1 MQHRL
6 ARPTIKKIGRGI
18 ALACSLASLA
28 LTCAMP
34 VKADPALKSNS
45 ALQDLLQE
53 LNYRQANLTKRLK
66 EAIDA
71 KRIDPEPAQQ
81 FQKSLLDI
89 ENKEV
94 QAREADDRLNLYELE
109 TILFS
114 QDELFKT
121 LEASLKPREAGSLD
135 IERRYQELKRRV
147 DFAFRA
153 NRLTQSERDKF
164 QNDLD
169 GIYGAD
175 TKNGPGDI
183 KVLTVSELLAAQT
196 KLDAFS
202 KLLTSTVKD
211 RQFSHTVFAEAVN
224 DLDQRVDALLKDKK
238 ISKSKAAAFKRD
250 LAQCLKDE
258 DALRKT
264 KAILSADEQLGL
276 SRPLSQL
283 ESKLDLIAPVTPQQL
298 TVGIIKN
305 RLDQI
310 RQEIVQGLLLGT
322 IELKNVLDYQ
332 NQLDGFE
339 QKLIQGKA
347 DDTTISKEDSQDL
360 EHLLSQLRQI
370 NAENNFRWQGILEL
384 IRDLSV
390 RLADAEKNHRLDKK
404 VGDDLTARLDDI
416 KKTLGIDNWQEARKQ
431 GRLKNI
437 EAVKDAGQS
446 LVDLNLALQLSLKS
460 RDQIKVPDADVKLQ
474 KLDQSISTSLLEGKL
489 SASSATSLMQ
499 QLSRIY
505 DLKARLLDNNS
516 MTEDNK
522 AYLLAVQEESL
533 SNQLAK
539 ALKESQTKSS
549 TSDIKAS
556 SDSLRAKTRALDEYI
571 SAGTISG
578 ALKPKEIQDARE
590 RIARAMA
597 ALNNANGL
605 DAQKTYL
612 AAQELE
618 NVKRSL
624 AEHKEDNLGA
634 LPDLQ
639 KKESDVYK
647 RITEAVLMGMLA
659 PDQADLLKKD
669 FYRILDKE
677 TQSRATGG
685 LSFGETATLII
696 DLEKLEAR
704 IDEKKIAND
713 ATAQDVDKLQ
723 RELEESMAQALIQG
737 RLNILEAEQL
747 SHDLDRISRDKISVK
762 FKDSATAAQET
773 TVLANRLVGLRDQL
787 QAIVKDRPTKY
798 KTLED
803 KLAAIESKIDSLPA
817 NLSDLKKRSQADLGN
832 IARQKELYESSGGG
846 LSLAEASSLLRDCQ
860 RMEESISR
868 SSLSAVK
875 ASNDKNDKKKKR

>member
-28 LTCAMP
+28 LAYDMP
-34 VKADPALKSNS
+34 AKADPALKSNS

-283 ESKLDLIAPVTPQQL
+283 EIKLDLIAPVTPQQL

>member
-28 LTCAMP
+28 LAYDMP
-34 VKADPALKSNS
+34 AKADPALKSNS

-169 GIYGAD
+169 GIYGAG

-211 RQFSHTVFAEAVN
+211 RQFSHTVFAEAVD

-264 KAILSADEQLGL
+264 KATLSADEQLGL

-332 NQLDGFE
+332 NQLDGFD
-339 QKLIQGKA
+339 QKLIQDKA

-404 VGDDLTARLDDI
+404 VGDDLTARLDEI

-605 DAQKTYL
+605 DPQKTYL

>member
-1 MQHRL
+1 MKHRL
-6 ARPTIKKIGRGI
+6 ARPTIKKIGGGI

-53 LNYRQANLTKRLK
+53 LNYRHANLTKRLK

-250 LAQCLKDE
+250 LAQCLKYE

-283 ESKLDLIAPVTPQQL
+283 EIKLDLIAPVTPQQL

-659 PDQADLLKKD
+659 PDQDDLLKKD

-685 LSFGETATLII
+685 LSFGENATLII

>member
-1 MQHRL
+1 MKHRL
-6 ARPTIKKIGRGI
+6 ARPTIKKIGGGI

-53 LNYRQANLTKRLK
+53 LNYRHANLTKRLK

-283 ESKLDLIAPVTPQQL
+283 EIKLDLIAPVTPQQL

>member
-1 MQHRL
+1 MKHRL
-6 ARPTIKKIGRGI
+6 ARPTIKKIGGGI

-53 LNYRQANLTKRLK
+53 LNYRHANLTKRLK

-283 ESKLDLIAPVTPQQL
+283 EIKLDLIAPVTPQQL

-639 KKESDVYK
+639 KKESDV
-647 RITEAVLMGMLA
+647 
-659 PDQADLLKKD
+659 
-669 FYRILDKE
+669 
-677 TQSRATGG
+677 
-685 LSFGETATLII
+685 
-696 DLEKLEAR
+696 
-704 IDEKKIAND
+704 
-713 ATAQDVDKLQ
+713 
-723 RELEESMAQALIQG
+723 
-737 RLNILEAEQL
+737 
-747 SHDLDRISRDKISVK
+747 
-762 FKDSATAAQET
+762 
-773 TVLANRLVGLRDQL
+773 
-787 QAIVKDRPTKY
+787 
-798 KTLED
+798 
-803 KLAAIESKIDSLPA
+803 
-817 NLSDLKKRSQADLGN
+817 
-832 IARQKELYESSGGG
+832 
-846 LSLAEASSLLRDCQ
+846 
-860 RMEESISR
+860 
-868 SSLSAVK
+868 
-875 ASNDKNDKKKKR
+875 

>member
-1 MQHRL
+1 
-6 ARPTIKKIGRGI
+6 
-18 ALACSLASLA
+18 
-28 LTCAMP
+28 MP

-53 LNYRQANLTKRLK
+53 LNYRHANLTKRLK

-283 ESKLDLIAPVTPQQL
+283 EIKLDLIAPVTPQQL

>member
-1 MQHRL
+1 MKHRL
-6 ARPTIKKIGRGI
+6 ARPTIKKIGGGI

-53 LNYRQANLTKRLK
+53 LNYRHANLTKRLK

-169 GIYGAD
+169 WIYCAD

-283 ESKLDLIAPVTPQQL
+283 EIKLDLIAPVTPQQL

-685 LSFGETATLII
+685 LSFGETSTLII

>member
-1 MQHRL
+1 MKHRL

-28 LTCAMP
+28 LTCAMS

-183 KVLTVSELLAAQT
+183 KVFTVSELLAAQT

-238 ISKSKAAAFKRD
+238 ISKSKAATFKRD

-332 NQLDGFE
+332 NQLDGFD

-723 RELEESMAQALIQG
+723 RELEESMAEALIQG

-787 QAIVKDRPTKY
+787 QAIVKDRPIKY
-798 KTLED
+798 KSLED

>member
-1 MQHRL
+1 MKHRL
-6 ARPTIKKIGRGI
+6 ARPTIKKIGGGI

-53 LNYRQANLTKRLK
+53 LNYRHANLTKRLK

-121 LEASLKPREAGSLD
+121 LEASLKPLEAGSLD

-283 ESKLDLIAPVTPQQL
+283 EIKLDLIAPVTPQQL

>member
-1 MQHRL
+1 M
-6 ARPTIKKIGRGI
+6 
-18 ALACSLASLA
+18 S
-28 LTCAMP
+28 
-34 VKADPALKSNS
+34 
-45 ALQDLLQE
+45 DL
-53 LNYRQANLTKRLK
+53 
-66 EAIDA
+66 
-71 KRIDPEPAQQ
+71 
-81 FQKSLLDI
+81 
-89 ENKEV
+89 V
-94 QAREADDRLNLYELE
+94 
-109 TILFS
+109 
-114 QDELFKT
+114 
-121 LEASLKPREAGSLD
+121 
-135 IERRYQELKRRV
+135 
-147 DFAFRA
+147 
-153 NRLTQSERDKF
+153 
-164 QNDLD
+164 
-169 GIYGAD
+169 
-175 TKNGPGDI
+175 
-183 KVLTVSELLAAQT
+183 
-196 KLDAFS
+196 
-202 KLLTSTVKD
+202 
-211 RQFSHTVFAEAVN
+211 
-224 DLDQRVDALLKDKK
+224 
-238 ISKSKAAAFKRD
+238 
-250 LAQCLKDE
+250 
-258 DALRKT
+258 
-264 KAILSADEQLGL
+264 
-276 SRPLSQL
+276 
-283 ESKLDLIAPVTPQQL
+283 
-298 TVGIIKN
+298 
-305 RLDQI
+305 
-310 RQEIVQGLLLGT
+310 LLLGT

-339 QKLIQGKA
+339 QKLIKGKA

-696 DLEKLEAR
+696 D
-704 IDEKKIAND
+704 KK
-713 ATAQDVDKLQ
+713 
-723 RELEESMAQALIQG
+723 S
-737 RLNILEAEQL
+737 
-747 SHDLDRISRDKISVK
+747 
-762 FKDSATAAQET
+762 
-773 TVLANRLVGLRDQL
+773 
-787 QAIVKDRPTKY
+787 
-798 KTLED
+798 
-803 KLAAIESKIDSLPA
+803 
-817 NLSDLKKRSQADLGN
+817 
-832 IARQKELYESSGGG
+832 
-846 LSLAEASSLLRDCQ
+846 
-860 RMEESISR
+860 
-868 SSLSAVK
+868 
-875 ASNDKNDKKKKR
+875 

>member
-1 MQHRL
+1 M
-6 ARPTIKKIGRGI
+6 
-18 ALACSLASLA
+18 
-28 LTCAMP
+28 
-34 VKADPALKSNS
+34 
-45 ALQDLLQE
+45 
-53 LNYRQANLTKRLK
+53 
-66 EAIDA
+66 
-71 KRIDPEPAQQ
+71 
-81 FQKSLLDI
+81 
-89 ENKEV
+89 
-94 QAREADDRLNLYELE
+94 
-109 TILFS
+109 
-114 QDELFKT
+114 
-121 LEASLKPREAGSLD
+121 
-135 IERRYQELKRRV
+135 
-147 DFAFRA
+147 
-153 NRLTQSERDKF
+153 
-164 QNDLD
+164 
-169 GIYGAD
+169 
-175 TKNGPGDI
+175 
-183 KVLTVSELLAAQT
+183 
-196 KLDAFS
+196 
-202 KLLTSTVKD
+202 
-211 RQFSHTVFAEAVN
+211 
-224 DLDQRVDALLKDKK
+224 
-238 ISKSKAAAFKRD
+238 
-250 LAQCLKDE
+250 
-258 DALRKT
+258 
-264 KAILSADEQLGL
+264 
-276 SRPLSQL
+276 
-283 ESKLDLIAPVTPQQL
+283 
-298 TVGIIKN
+298 
-305 RLDQI
+305 
-310 RQEIVQGLLLGT
+310 
-322 IELKNVLDYQ
+322 
-332 NQLDGFE
+332 
-339 QKLIQGKA
+339 
-347 DDTTISKEDSQDL
+347 
-360 EHLLSQLRQI
+360 
-370 NAENNFRWQGILEL
+370 
-384 IRDLSV
+384 
-390 RLADAEKNHRLDKK
+390 
-404 VGDDLTARLDDI
+404 
-416 KKTLGIDNWQEARKQ
+416 
-431 GRLKNI
+431 
-437 EAVKDAGQS
+437 
-446 LVDLNLALQLSLKS
+446 VDLNLALQLSLKS

>member
-1 MQHRL
+1 MQQRL
-6 ARPTIKKIGRGI
+6 ARPTIKKIGKGI

-28 LTCAMP
+28 LACDLPA
-34 VKADPALKSNS
+34 KADPALKSNS

-71 KRIDPEPAQQ
+71 KRIDAEPAQQ

-175 TKNGPGDI
+175 KKNGPGDI

-211 RQFSHTVFAEAVN
+211 RQFGHTVFAEAVN
-224 DLDQRVDALLKDKK
+224 DLDQRVDSLLKDKK

-258 DALRKT
+258 DTLRKA
-264 KAILSADEQLGL
+264 KATLSADEQLGL

-305 RLDQI
+305 RLDLI
-310 RQEIVQGLLLGT
+310 RQQIIQGLLLGT

-339 QKLIQGKA
+339 QKLLQGKS
-347 DDTTISKEDSQDL
+347 DDTPISKDDSQDL

-370 NAENNFRWQGILEL
+370 NAENNFLWQGILEL

-390 RLADAEKNHRLDKK
+390 RLADAAKNHRLDKK
-404 VGDDLTARLDDI
+404 VGDDLTAKLDEI
-416 KKTLGIDNWQEARKQ
+416 KKTLGADNWQEARKQ

-460 RDQIKVPDADVKLQ
+460 LEQIKAPDADVKLQ

-489 SASSATSLMQ
+489 SASSASSLMQ
-499 QLSRIY
+499 QLSSIY
-505 DLKARLLDNNS
+505 ALKAKLLDNTS

-533 SNQLAK
+533 SNQLTK

-549 TSDIKAS
+549 ASDIKAS

-597 ALNNANGL
+597 ALNNTNGL

-618 NVKRSL
+618 NVKKSL

-723 RELEESMAQALIQG
+723 KELEESMAQALIQG

-762 FKDSATAAQET
+762 FKDSGTAAQET
-773 TVLANRLVGLRDQL
+773 AVLANRLVGLRDQL
-787 QAIVKDRPTKY
+787 QAIVKDRPIKY

-860 RMEESISR
+860 RMEESINR
-868 SSLSAVK
+868 SSMSTVK
-875 ASNDKNDKKKKR
+875 ASNDKIDKKKKR

>member
-1 MQHRL
+1 MKHRL

-28 LTCAMP
+28 LTFAMP

-114 QDELFKT
+114 QDELFRT

-147 DFAFRA
+147 DFAFKA

-264 KAILSADEQLGL
+264 KATLSADEQLGL

-332 NQLDGFE
+332 NQLDGFD

-723 RELEESMAQALIQG
+723 RELEESMAEALIQG

-787 QAIVKDRPTKY
+787 QAIVKDRPIKY
-798 KTLED
+798 KSLED

-817 NLSDLKKRSQADLGN
+817 NLSDLKNRSQADLGN

>member
-1 MQHRL
+1 MKHRL
-6 ARPTIKKIGRGI
+6 ARPTIKKIGGGI

-53 LNYRQANLTKRLK
+53 LNYRHANLTKRLK

-147 DFAFRA
+147 YFAFRA

-164 QNDLD
+164 QKDLD

-250 LAQCLKDE
+250 LSQCLKDE

-283 ESKLDLIAPVTPQQL
+283 EIKLDLIAPVTPQQL

>member
-1 MQHRL
+1 MKHRL
-6 ARPTIKKIGRGI
+6 ARPTIKKIGGGI

-53 LNYRQANLTKRLK
+53 LNYRHANLTKRLK

-283 ESKLDLIAPVTPQQL
+283 EIKLDLIAPVTPQQL

-474 KLDQSISTSLLEGKL
+474 KLYQSISTSLLEGKL

>member
-1 MQHRL
+1 
-6 ARPTIKKIGRGI
+6 
-18 ALACSLASLA
+18 
-28 LTCAMP
+28 
-34 VKADPALKSNS
+34 
-45 ALQDLLQE
+45 
-53 LNYRQANLTKRLK
+53 
-66 EAIDA
+66 
-71 KRIDPEPAQQ
+71 
-81 FQKSLLDI
+81 
-89 ENKEV
+89 
-94 QAREADDRLNLYELE
+94 
-109 TILFS
+109 
-114 QDELFKT
+114 
-121 LEASLKPREAGSLD
+121 
-135 IERRYQELKRRV
+135 
-147 DFAFRA
+147 
-153 NRLTQSERDKF
+153 
-164 QNDLD
+164 
-169 GIYGAD
+169 
-175 TKNGPGDI
+175 
-183 KVLTVSELLAAQT
+183 
-196 KLDAFS
+196 
-202 KLLTSTVKD
+202 
-211 RQFSHTVFAEAVN
+211 
-224 DLDQRVDALLKDKK
+224 
-238 ISKSKAAAFKRD
+238 
-250 LAQCLKDE
+250 
-258 DALRKT
+258 
-264 KAILSADEQLGL
+264 
-276 SRPLSQL
+276 
-283 ESKLDLIAPVTPQQL
+283 
-298 TVGIIKN
+298 
-305 RLDQI
+305 
-310 RQEIVQGLLLGT
+310 
-322 IELKNVLDYQ
+322 
-332 NQLDGFE
+332 
-339 QKLIQGKA
+339 
-347 DDTTISKEDSQDL
+347 
-360 EHLLSQLRQI
+360 
-370 NAENNFRWQGILEL
+370 
-384 IRDLSV
+384 
-390 RLADAEKNHRLDKK
+390 
-404 VGDDLTARLDDI
+404 
-416 KKTLGIDNWQEARKQ
+416 
-431 GRLKNI
+431 
-437 EAVKDAGQS
+437 
-446 LVDLNLALQLSLKS
+446 
-460 RDQIKVPDADVKLQ
+460 
-474 KLDQSISTSLLEGKL
+474 
-489 SASSATSLMQ
+489 
-499 QLSRIY
+499 
-505 DLKARLLDNNS
+505 

>member
-28 LTCAMP
+28 LAYDMP
-34 VKADPALKSNS
+34 AKADPALKSNS

-169 GIYGAD
+169 GIYGAG

-211 RQFSHTVFAEAVN
+211 RQFSHTVFAEAVD

-264 KAILSADEQLGL
+264 KATLSADEQLGL

-332 NQLDGFE
+332 NQLDGFD
-339 QKLIQGKA
+339 QKLIQDKA

-404 VGDDLTARLDDI
+404 VGDDLTARLDEI

>member
-1 MQHRL
+1 MKHRL

-224 DLDQRVDALLKDKK
+224 DLDQRVDALLKEKK

>member
-1 MQHRL
+1 MKHRL

-135 IERRYQELKRRV
+135 IERRYQESKRRV

-211 RQFSHTVFAEAVN
+211 RQFSHTVFAEAVD

-264 KAILSADEQLGL
+264 KATLSADEQLGL

-332 NQLDGFE
+332 NQLDGFD
-339 QKLIQGKA
+339 QKLIQDKA

>member
-1 MQHRL
+1 MKHRL
-6 ARPTIKKIGRGI
+6 ARPTIKKIGGGI

-787 QAIVKDRPTKY
+787 QAIVKDRPPKY

-875 ASNDKNDKKKKR
+875 ASNDKTDKKKKR